1 MLEPF
6 PSTPPGSSLSA
17 TPTTS
22 FHAQSLLATL
32 PATVLAR
39 IFSSLSSADL
49 LRCALVSKE
58 WLVLASME
66 AWWEEL
72 ALNELETPG
81 LVSVMLHERA
91 ELPHLTHGSWREL
104 YWKYR
109 RKEALTLH
117 PRVVAVYDY
126 RARTENEIDVKRG
139 EVLRLL
145 AKDHET
151 CWWLVQRTSD
161 KAEPPQPPAAQQE
174 REERE
179 EEGKEKEKEKE
190 LKEEEEGVAKTKE
203 TTEGE
208 EEEEGQGQLETAAGE
223 PGLDEEQDDN
233 SEAQPSADDERVADV
248 TTDEQQQEQQ
258 VEEEKRGDDGGGGGA
273 VVEPEGRK
281 PAATIGWVPSG
292 YLDYCPRK
300 PSAARARRSEA
311 AAADAQDARQLQ
323 ERNKKV
329 PFMVRAKFDYVGANA
344 QELSFKKY
352 DLMAIEL
359 HPREKYPIPFDAS
372 EDDDGDDGDGNGEQ
386 AAMAAAERADATRG
400 QWWKAS
406 LTRRSTTGGTT
417 TVSGWI
423 PVNLV
428 TEEVTH
434 VIALFDY
441 VPVDEEEL
449 PLKKGQR
456 VAVLATDENRKGWI
470 YAQGN
475 GRRGWL
481 PENYVVDDDDA

>member
-1 MLEPF
+1 M
-6 PSTPPGSSLSA
+6 
-17 TPTTS
+17 
-22 FHAQSLLATL
+22 
-32 PATVLAR
+32 
-39 IFSSLSSADL
+39 
-49 LRCALVSKE
+49 
-58 WLVLASME
+58 LASME

-91 ELPHLTHGSWREL
+91 ELPHLTDGSWREL

-179 EEGKEKEKEKE
+179 EEGKEKEKE

-208 EEEEGQGQLETAAGE
+208 EEEEGQGQGQLETAAGE
-223 PGLDEEQDDN
+223 LGLDEEQDDN
-233 SEAQPSADDERVADV
+233 SGAQASADDERVADV
-248 TTDEQQQEQQ
+248 TTDEQQQEEQHG
-258 VEEEKRGDDGGGGGA
+258 EEKGGDDGRGGGA
-273 VVEPEGRK
+273 VAELEGRK

-300 PSAARARRSEA
+300 ANAARALRSEA
-311 AAADAQDARQLQ
+311 ADAHDARQLQ

-372 EDDDGDDGDGNGEQ
+372 EDDDGDDGEQ
-386 AAMAAAERADATRG
+386 AAIAAAERADATRG

-428 TEEVTH
+428 TEEAQSPARPHHASPRT
-434 VIALFDY
+434 I
-441 VPVDEEEL
+441 P
-449 PLKKGQR
+449 
-456 VAVLATDENRKGWI
+456 AVLANMRLFFFFLLGWF
-470 YAQGN
+470 
-475 GRRGWL
+475 R
-481 PENYVVDDDDA
+481 